1 MTLVSIYLHIIPFT
15 EERVQSTFVRH
26 INIYRMTINLLFK
39 NLIIMKS
46 FRFLLFA
53 ALTALSVN
61 VFAQQKAE
69 LGVDWDA
76 TTQTAYYSPKL
87 FEVSVLSYTVSEM
100 TFTIG
105 GGVAD
110 LNTLLPAV
118 SKNTVYIND
127 ATKIPTAFTYAKLL
141 SSASNYLEGKLNVDG
156 KKISSIKINGTSN
169 STSLT
174 SDVCVVYS
182 DQTTFNS
189 AHIIGYE
196 SPITMP
202 IQRAGNSG
210 VVLSNIPAHAKSF
223 RIYNFCNIQ
232 ETVAGSGIYEIVA
245 TGGTPIGSARVSNV
259 AYVSATSDLDVSTP
273 VDEKKID
280 RQKIVRKE
288 LFDISGHPVANDA
301 RGLLLQKNSYEDGTI
316 SFRKVYIT
324 E

>member
-1 MTLVSIYLHIIPFT
+1 
-15 EERVQSTFVRH
+15 
-26 INIYRMTINLLFK
+26 
-39 NLIIMKS
+39 MKS

-53 ALTALSVN
+53 VLTALSVN

-76 TTQTAYYSPKL
+76 ATQTPYYSPNV
-87 FEVSVLSYTVSEM
+87 FAVTVLSYTVSEM

-127 ATKIPTAFTYAKLL
+127 NTKIPTAFTYAKLL
-141 SSASNYLEGKLNVDG
+141 STASNYLEGKLDVAG
-156 KKISSIKINGTSN
+156 KRISSIKINGTSN
-169 STSLT
+169 STTTT

-189 AHIIGYE
+189 ARIIGYE

-202 IQRAGNSG
+202 MQRAGNSG

-223 RIYNFCNIQ
+223 RIYNICNIQ

-245 TGGTPIGSARVSNV
+245 TGGTVIGSSPAKTSNI
-259 AYVSATSDLDVSTP
+259 AYVSATSDVDVSTSI
-273 VDEKKID
+273 DEKNTDNLK
-280 RQKIVRKE
+280 KIVRKE
-288 LFDISGHPVANDA
+288 FFDISGQPVANDT

-316 SFRKVYIT
+316 SFRKVCIT